1 MLDLGE
7 ANGQWAELSRKDDW
21 ASKGK
26 LLKEI
31 SGLGTPEAE
40 RFIVDILND
49 QGGEYPWVR
58 GIAAAC
64 LFTAR
69 EERSITA
76 LIRNMR
82 YFITMDEGG
91 DYTEENAFVRAA
103 CAEALGENAKWR
115 RANGMPPLSEKYAD
129 RVISALMFGLADDV
143 EVCAKAVVALGKF
156 GHSKER
162 VGAIY
167 EAFRKKLSP
176 NVLPVAESF
185 SEMGLTETHAMG
197 IYMAALNSEEPKV
210 AEKMVAILERILQEN
225 PHIDSDGRV
234 GEAIKLRKRMLL
246 AQGGKPSE
254 SIVDDLLKVRFS
266 TPHVRGTTC
275 PRLPAQKL
283 K

>member
-1 MLDLGE
+1 MLDLRE
-7 ANGQWAELSRKDDW
+7 ANAEWGELSRKDDW

-31 SGLGTPEAE
+31 SGLGTSEAE
-40 RFIVDILND
+40 RFIADVLNNQD
-49 QGGEYPWVR
+49 GEYAWVR

-69 EERSITA
+69 DANSIDA

-91 DYTEENAFVRAA
+91 DYTEENPFVRAA

-115 RANGMPPLSEKYAD
+115 RANGVPTLGKDHMDKA
-129 RVISALMFGLADDV
+129 INALMLALGDDV
-143 EVCAKAVVALGKF
+143 EICAKAVVALGKF

-167 EAFRKKLSP
+167 EAFRKTLAP
-176 NVLPVAESF
+176 NVIPVAEAF
-185 SEMGLTETHAMG
+185 SEMGMTETHAIG
-197 IYMAALNSEEPKV
+197 VYMAALNSEEPKV
-210 AEKMVAILERILQEN
+210 VEKMVAILKRIIDKN
-225 PHIDSDGRV
+225 PHIDSDGR
-234 GEAIKLRKRMLL
+234 IRKAMEVRERMLL
-246 AQGGKPSE
+246 SKGRDASE
-254 SIVDDLLKVRFS
+254 SIVDALLKVRFS
-266 TPHVRGTTC
+266 TPHVAGTTQ
-275 PRLPAQKL
+275 PKLSAQKA